1 MNYTLFHFGFKKQVK
16 TKSGR
21 LFDVS
26 AGLAKTVQLPE
37 KSVICEYCKTSYAGK
52 KYLDTHVRFK
62 HPSEYSKFSQGSNGA
77 KVLPNDLVEESNNCQ
92 SDQQFTKRRKKRAI

>member
-1 MNYTLFHFGFKKQVK
+1 M
-16 TKSGR
+16 GR

-26 AGLAKTVQLPE
+26 AELAKTVQLPD

-77 KVLPNDLVEESNNCQ
+77 KVFPNDLEESYITTVKVIN
-92 SDQQFTKRRKKRAI
+92 SLTKRRKKRAI

>member
-1 MNYTLFHFGFKKQVK
+1 MNYTLFHFGFKKQVE

-37 KSVICEYCKTSYAGK
+37 KSVICEYCKTS
-52 KYLDTHVRFK
+52 VRWQEI
-62 HPSEYSKFSQGSNGA
+62 P
-77 KVLPNDLVEESNNCQ
+77 
-92 SDQQFTKRRKKRAI
+92 